1 MNLAELMMQ
10 SVFPDKM
17 FSQISCRDAVMFSD
31 SASHWGRR
39 TVCSSADKYIPDIL
53 MLPRCIGIVGSTDN
67 MHDYHTSLQWEPL
80 IY

>member
-1 MNLAELMMQ
+1 MNLAELIMQ

-39 TVCSSADKYIPDIL
+39 TVCSSADNTYQ
-53 MLPRCIGIVGSTDN
+53 
-67 MHDYHTSLQWEPL
+67 TS
-80 IY
+80 